1 MSDSSECL
9 FDCSE
14 KAAIGL
20 MQLDLKF
27 CLCIRIRL
35 VNWIT
40 PLPSRSRNR
49 TFSFGSCNRHLA
61 PFF

>member
-1 MSDSSECL
+1 MSDSSERV

-14 KAAIGL
+14 KAAIAL
-20 MQLDLKF
+20 MQMDLKF
-27 CLCIRIRL
+27 RLCIRIRL
-35 VNWIT
+35 VNWIA

-49 TFSFGSCNRHLA
+49 TLSFGGRNRHLT

>member
-1 MSDSSECL
+1 MSDSSERL

-20 MQLDLKF
+20 MQMDMKF
-27 CLCIRIRL
+27 RLCIRIRL

-49 TFSFGSCNRHLA
+49 TVSLGCRN
-61 PFF
+61 

>member
-1 MSDSSECL
+1 MSDLSEGL

-20 MQLDLKF
+20 MQMDLKF
-27 CLCIRIRL
+27 RLCIRIRL

-40 PLPSRSRNR
+40 PLSSRSRNR
-49 TFSFGSCNRHLA
+49 TLSFGGRNRHLA

>member
-1 MSDSSECL
+1 MSDSSERL

-20 MQLDLKF
+20 MQMDLK
-27 CLCIRIRL
+27 LRLRIRIRL

-40 PLPSRSRNR
+40 PLPSRSRDR
-49 TFSFGSCNRHLA
+49 TLSFGGRNRHLA

>member
-1 MSDSSECL
+1 MSDSSERL

-14 KAAIGL
+14 KAAIRL
-20 MQLDLKF
+20 MQMDLKF

-35 VNWIT
+35 VNRIA
-40 PLPSRSRNR
+40 PLPSRRRNR
-49 TFSFGSCNRHLA
+49 TFSFGSRNRYLA